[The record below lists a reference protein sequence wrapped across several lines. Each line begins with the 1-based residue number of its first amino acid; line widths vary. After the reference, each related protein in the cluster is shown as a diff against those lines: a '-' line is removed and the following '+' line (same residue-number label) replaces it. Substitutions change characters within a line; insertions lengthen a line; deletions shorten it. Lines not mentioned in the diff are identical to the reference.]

1 MEVYINCYIVRKIL
15 ENFGSWDMCQNV
27 LGPSDC
33 RIFKSTISLEQND
46 EKVWFF
52 ACWYNFVEIKSWLKN
67 IGISVVINVCAH
79 SGCRNLKLTVS
90 QIVTNGINWL
100 LLFWY

>member
-1 MEVYINCYIVRKIL
+1 M
-15 ENFGSWDMCQNV
+15 SQNV

-33 RIFKSTISLEQND
+33 KIFKSTISLKQND

-67 IGISVVINVCAH
+67 IGIGMVINVCAH
-79 SGCRNLKLTVS
+79 SGCRNLKLNELVIGVLILIQES
-90 QIVTNGINWL
+90 LKL
-100 LLFWY
+100 L